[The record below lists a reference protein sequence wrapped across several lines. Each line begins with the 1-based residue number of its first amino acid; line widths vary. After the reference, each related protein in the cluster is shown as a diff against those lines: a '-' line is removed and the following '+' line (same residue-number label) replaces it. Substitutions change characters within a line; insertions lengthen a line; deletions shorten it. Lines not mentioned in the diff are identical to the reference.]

1 MLGVISDTKENKAI
15 DSALTVGGKGV
26 GGDMYV
32 LSEEVTFD

>member
-1 MLGVISDTKENKAI
+1 MLGVISDTKENKAV
-15 DSALTVGGKGV
+15 DSERVGGKGV